1 MNYQNLIG
9 YPLNKAEEILQ
20 QNNVQYEVK
29 EVDGFLKNYDT
40 KLVVNVLENNNFIT
54 LIVDKFL
61 INI

>member
-1 MNYQNLIG
+1 MNYQYLIG